1 MLFEPNVYLPSSQLS
16 SELGVT
22 KIIQHSP
29 GVAQHGQDKVSW
41 LMAIDLRLKTVKKRN
56 ITKKSHTWLP
66 PYVRSKLQKH
76 RRHQYPRNQKV

>member
-1 MLFEPNVYLPSSQLS
+1 MLFEPNVYLPSSLMS
-16 SELGVT
+16 SELDKVVGVT

-66 PYVRSKLQKH
+66 PYVCSKL
-76 RRHQYPRNQKV
+76 